1 MTLGWFANALN
12 SVSKVGQKI
21 GSGISKIG
29 EKTGKVI
36 QAGEKV
42 LNTGSN
48 ILHDPVGS
56 LTHPGETLGSM
67 SEAASG
73 MVGSLGGLASTVN
86 NVGSDIGGPLWD
98 NSPLSTIGFLG
109 EVGSEAGRTLDIS
122 SKVFRG
128 QHVSNSEMSNLGRD
142 VLGSGL
148 EYGLNRL
155 SGGMA
160 KKYGMN
166 TKNITSKLVKSGI
179 KSGEGAFIGDV
190 IGTASGLKNYR
201 KSRGQ

>member
-56 LTHPGETLGSM
+56 LTNPGETLGSM

-122 SKVFRG
+122 SKVF
-128 QHVSNSEMSNLGRD
+128 SNMREINSHTPKLTTRTALEAAVAAVAAATAVAAFVGTVAAAPDTHERTHMQCQSNEID
-142 VLGSGL
+142 
-148 EYGLNRL
+148 
-155 SGGMA
+155 
-160 KKYGMN
+160 
-166 TKNITSKLVKSGI
+166 
-179 KSGEGAFIGDV
+179 
-190 IGTASGLKNYR
+190 
-201 KSRGQ
+201 